1 MNAKPWTI
9 LTALFALA
17 QSAQHATALGTAFSY
32 QGSLT
37 DSGNAATGN
46 YDMQFYL
53 RDAAFGGNPVGVTNT
68 VAPVNVTNGLFTVL
82 LDFGPGIF
90 GGNNLWL
97 EIGVRTNGSV
107 AAYAT
112 LSPRQPLTPSPY
124 ALFSPQAGGVTNGA
138 ITSAMLA
145 NAAVTSSK
153 LADGAVTSQQLA
165 DMIALGTNGANGRL
179 DLYQTAAG
187 TISMQLLGSTKQF
200 RIFGDDS
207 AQKVSLDAS
216 PGWGELDLLNNNS
229 PSQFAAILTA
239 NALGGASLTLNN
251 SNGVNRAVLF
261 GANTGGTLNLYDGS
275 GTNSISLANFG
286 GGLLALNGT
295 TGVNRATLS
304 GLTSGGQ
311 MNLFNASSAG
321 TVSMNAA
328 GNSWL
333 TGGSLGVGTTAPAA
347 PLHVRAG
354 SAGVAPDANS
364 GAVFERSGPCYVSVL
379 SPAANETGILFG
391 SPALAEDGGIIYNNG
406 GVARGFEFR
415 CNGNATKMSI
425 DSAGEVTV
433 YRSSGPAAA
442 ILYPNYLNAGNAV
455 LSIISSNG
463 IGGAQ
468 LWGYGVG
475 GGGLALLR
483 PSDATV
489 TVSAIA
495 DDGTGSGLITTSV
508 LQITGGADLSEQF
521 DVEAADGNPQPG
533 MVVCIDPEHPGQ
545 LVVSSKAY
553 DRTVA
558 GIVSGAG
565 GIKPGM
571 LMGHQGTIADG
582 NHPIALTGRV
592 YCLADASNGA
602 IEPGDFLTTSTTQG
616 HAMKVTDAVRAQ
628 GAILGKAMG
637 ALEKGKG
644 LVLVLVTLQ

>member
-1 MNAKPWTI
+1 
-9 LTALFALA
+9 
-17 QSAQHATALGTAFSY
+17 
-32 QGSLT
+32 
-37 DSGNAATGN
+37 
-46 YDMQFYL
+46 
-53 RDAAFGGNPVGVTNT
+53 
-68 VAPVNVTNGLFTVL
+68 
-82 LDFGPGIF
+82 
-90 GGNNLWL
+90 
-97 EIGVRTNGSV
+97 
-107 AAYAT
+107 
-112 LSPRQPLTPSPY
+112 
-124 ALFSPQAGGVTNGA
+124 
-138 ITSAMLA
+138 
-145 NAAVTSSK
+145 
-153 LADGAVTSQQLA
+153 
-165 DMIALGTNGANGRL
+165 
-179 DLYQTAAG
+179 
-187 TISMQLLGSTKQF
+187 
-200 RIFGDDS
+200 
-207 AQKVSLDAS
+207 
-216 PGWGELDLLNNNS
+216 
-229 PSQFAAILTA
+229 
-239 NALGGASLTLNN
+239 
-251 SNGVNRAVLF
+251 
-261 GANTGGTLNLYDGS
+261 
-275 GTNSISLANFG
+275 
-286 GGLLALNGT
+286 
-295 TGVNRATLS
+295 
-304 GLTSGGQ
+304 
-311 MNLFNASSAG
+311 
-321 TVSMNAA
+321 MNAA

-333 TGGSLGVGTTAPAA
+333 TGGDLGVGTTAPAA
-347 PLHVRAG
+347 PLHVRGGA
-354 SAGVAPDANS
+354 S
-364 GAVFERSGPCYVSVL
+364 GATPNVNSIAAFERNGSGYLSVL

-391 SPALAEDGGIIYNNG
+391 SPTLAEDGGIIYNNG
-406 GVARGFEFR
+406 GVARGLEFR

-433 YRSSGPAAA
+433 YRSSGPAAS

-483 PSDATV
+483 PSDAAV

-508 LQITGGADLSEQF
+508 LQITGGSDLSEQF

-571 LMGHQGTIADG
+571 LMGHQGTVADG

-602 IEPGDFLTTSTTQG
+602 IEPGDFLTTSTTPG
-616 HAMKVTDAVRAQ
+616 HAMKVTDAIRAQ